1 MQHDFT
7 HIAGALGVTLGVSAL
22 RRVECERRSGVMRK
36 KGVAAGEAAR
46 AKERRM
52 AGREEAKRVMRGWES
67 GGRATG
73 VEVELTAKEQK
84 ACCES
89 VSVLLGVRAVCEI
102 DSRQLSAKLDDIS
115 VVYSAFKKYLS
126 LSLLSP
132 RTLRTI
138 RFLPVSSRTG

>member
-1 MQHDFT
+1 M
-7 HIAGALGVTLGVSAL
+7 GVSAL

-36 KGVAAGEAAR
+36 KGVVAGEAAR

-89 VSVLLGVRAVCEI
+89 VSVLLGVRAVCETDTSVARMGMGVMMERSCAMMVQYPREI
-102 DSRQLSAKLDDIS
+102 TTSTGVAESSAR
-115 VVYSAFKKYLS
+115 VNTVE
-126 LSLLSP
+126 
-132 RTLRTI
+132 
-138 RFLPVSSRTG
+138 